1 MNASRYLITILA
13 VTVCLMPVSAATA
26 QTDKVQSASA
36 IAVVDVRALMNES
49 KAAKSIQD
57 QLVKHREKFLADLSK
72 QEQRLREEEQ
82 KLATA
87 QGTLDKEAFSQ
98 KVKEFEESK
107 LKTRQMVQDQKR
119 ELDESVSEATNALR
133 TEIFKVVEKIAEEDG
148 YDLVLTRQNVVVGS
162 QNLNIT
168 DEAMKRLDKALSSVK
183 LKVK

>member
-1 MNASRYLITILA
+1 MNAIRILTLVVA
-13 VTVCLMPVSAATA
+13 VIACVAPVSAARA
-26 QTDKVQSASA
+26 EGS
-36 IAVVDVRALMNES
+36 IAVVDVRALMNDS

-72 QEQRLREEEQ
+72 QEQKLRDEEQ
-82 KLATA
+82 TLAKA
-87 QGTLDKEAFSQ
+87 QATLEKEEFAQ

-119 ELDESVSEATNALR
+119 ALDEGVNEATNTLR
-133 TEIFKVVEKIAEEDG
+133 TEIFKVVEKIAEEKK

-168 DEAMKRLDKALSSVK
+168 DEAMKRLDKSLSSVK
-183 LKVK
+183 LKIK